1 MPTSRIS
8 KVPIVKPEEKRLT
21 VKHDEKPAESDVNI
35 VNEDPSTARDQDG
48 AASTASMPLTS
59 HADDVKNESKGN
71 GFH

>member
-8 KVPIVKPEEKRLT
+8 KVPIVKLEEKLLT
-21 VKHDEKPAESDVNI
+21 VKHDEKPAES
-35 VNEDPSTARDQDG
+35 VNEDPSSAPDQDG